1 MWGYLAANVGTSKQA
16 GGDRVSTISQP
27 GCSTYMALATSPT
40 DEEEEIFMHMYG
52 QAFFSNPMCYD
63 FYFTFL
69 PVYLT
74 QKGEGQPQKKM
85 C

>member
-1 MWGYLAANVGTSKQA
+1 
-16 GGDRVSTISQP
+16 
-27 GCSTYMALATSPT
+27 MALATSPT